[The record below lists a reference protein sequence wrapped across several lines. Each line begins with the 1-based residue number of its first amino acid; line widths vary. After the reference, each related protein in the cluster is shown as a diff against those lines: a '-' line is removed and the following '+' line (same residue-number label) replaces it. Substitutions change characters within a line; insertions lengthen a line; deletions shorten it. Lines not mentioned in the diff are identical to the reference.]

1 MDLRTKKFLKNK
13 FRDYYQ
19 TATLDLPSELPSREW
34 GFISYD
40 SMPETIMYR
49 HKAFGAPGEV
59 RDYLVSMQPAHVY
72 HSVAYYQ
79 YPDAPSMKEKNWL
92 GADLIFDLDADHLP
106 GAPQSYAEMLEMV
119 KTESLRLLDFLTDD
133 FGFPE
138 DSITA
143 VFSGGRGYH
152 FHIEDKSVRELES
165 PQRREIVDYVAGKGI
180 DVKYLYKRK
189 YLDGDSGTG
198 TTTFRDKTEITSR
211 HALKNPKIGW
221 SKRITEYVAS
231 YLEEEM
237 KKEKKDRFQELKK
250 IEGFGKKAIS
260 RLEKISDEPELLE
273 YFKETGRFDFGTAG
287 NQRGMIT
294 KLVEVA
300 IEEKRIH
307 LFNPA
312 QVDEPVTADIKRL
325 IRLPGSLHGG
335 SGMRVVTLGLDEIE
349 NFEPLSDAVVFSERA
364 VTIKVMKP
372 FGVQMKGIDLQ
383 VEEGVQQVPEYAAIY
398 LMCRGVAEYGSK

>member
-1 MDLRTKKFLKNK
+1 MDMKTKRFLKKKF
-13 FRDYYQ
+13 REYYQ
-19 TATLDLPSELPSREW
+19 TASLTLPPELPSREW

-40 SMPETIMYR
+40 QMPETIMYR

-59 RDYLVSMQPAHVY
+59 RDYLVAMQPAHVY

-106 GAPQSYAEMLEMV
+106 GAPQSYADMLEMV
-119 KTESLRLLDFLTDD
+119 KIESLRLLDFLMDD
-133 FGFPE
+133 FGFLE
-138 DSITA
+138 SSITA

-152 FHIEDKSVRELES
+152 FHVEDTKVRELES

-180 DVKYLYKRK
+180 KAEFLYKREFQT
-189 YLDGDSGTG
+189 GDSGTG
-198 TTTFRDKTEITSR
+198 TKSFKEKTELSSQY
-211 HALKNPKIGW
+211 ALKNPGLGW
-221 SKRITEYVAS
+221 SRRITEYIAS

-237 KKEKKDRFQELKK
+237 KKEEKERFRELKK
-250 IEGFGKKAIS
+250 IEGFGRKAKS
-260 RLEKISDEPELLE
+260 QLEKVAFAPEKLDKFKKTGKLDLGPNIPQNLLL
-273 YFKETGRFDFGTAG
+273 
-287 NQRGMIT
+287 
-294 KLVEVA
+294 KLIDMAV
-300 IEEKRIH
+300 EEKRIH
-307 LFNPA
+307 IFNPA

-335 SGMRVVTLGLDEIE
+335 SGMQVVTLGLNEIE
-349 NFEPLSDAVVFSERA
+349 NFEPLSDAVVFSGKP

-372 FGVQMKGIDLQ
+372 FGVQMKGMDLQ
-383 VEEGVQQVPEYAAIY
+383 IEEGVQQVPEYVAVY